1 MTQSI
6 IWVHEDAMGKP
17 HPLYT
22 GIKIETD
29 AFYVW
34 DEDHLREM
42 DYGFQ
47 RLVFI
52 YETLCELGV
61 TIYHGNIE
69 KVAVEL
75 ARLRSAEHIR
85 TAFSPNPVIQA
96 VTKELA
102 QTVSVVT
109 IGDEPFVT
117 LKRPIKLKRFFSYWK
132 KARPV
137 LLRE

>member
-1 MTQSI
+1 
-6 IWVHEDAMGKP
+6 
-17 HPLYT
+17 
-22 GIKIETD
+22 
-29 AFYVW
+29 
-34 DEDHLREM
+34 M